1 MLNSAQVK
9 ELFEKEAVLM
19 SSNGD
24 GVLIERVQKMF
35 GKKAASNAGRADKA
49 GYWWNSCGIDDYYV
63 KYLTFEGFKSAAAY
77 ANIEEIRRN
86 QQEEG
91 NLMKKSKVNQKGKN
105 SHETKTENDMG
116 LS

>member
-9 ELFEKEAVLM
+9 EMFEKEAFLI
-19 SSNGD
+19 SANGD
-24 GVLIERVQKMF
+24 GVLIERVQKLF

-49 GYWWNSCGIDDYYV
+49 GYLWNVCGIDGYYV

-77 ANIEEIRRN
+77 ANIEEIRKN
-86 QQEEG
+86 KQEEA
-91 NLMKKSKVNQKGKN
+91 NQIKKSKVNQKGKN
-105 SHETKTENDMG
+105 NHETKTENDMG